1 MVILSNSFPE
11 EQLTSRIHFEIVY
24 VMNTKLTLR
33 MSDVLVHE
41 AKAQAARRGK
51 SVSQMFSEFVASLD
65 SSRTSD
71 RLPPATRSLLGVM
84 KGHRVSEKDYKKHLR
99 EKHS

>member
-1 MVILSNSFPE
+1 MLPAE
-11 EQLTSRIHFEIVY
+11 EKLTSRICIDILY

-33 MSDVLVHE
+33 MNDVLVRE

-51 SVSQMFSEFVASLD
+51 SVSQMFSEFVASLG

-71 RLPPATRSLLGVM
+71 QLPPATSSLLGVM
-84 KGHRVSEKDYKKHLR
+84 KGHRISEKDYRKHLR